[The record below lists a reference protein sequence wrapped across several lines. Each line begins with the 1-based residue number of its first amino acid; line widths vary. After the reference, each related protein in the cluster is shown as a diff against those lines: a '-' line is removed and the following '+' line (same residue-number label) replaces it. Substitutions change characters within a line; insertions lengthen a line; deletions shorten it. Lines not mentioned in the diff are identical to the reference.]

1 MARFGRSFVQAA
13 TQPQYAQGLFTAAQ
27 QMGAAPARRRKQAEE
42 EARKQQL
49 TGMLKGVTPGTAEY
63 SSILADYYSEVE
75 KDPVKANT
83 LGALAREQ
91 AVAQATEIKNER
103 ILSNLKA
110 AAKEKANQSKNATD
124 LVPLVDSMSA
134 SELRQYLM
142 PSTPSEFTLSEGQVR
157 FRGAEKIASV
167 AKPKDIVY
175 ERDDLLNTK
184 TGKVESVRIGYQ
196 DGKQVSKEV
205 LGIVPPKDGVSGSS
219 AAKNLRNVNLER
231 LAEERGIVVDY
242 NDINSLRSLQQ
253 LSYNVLDDSAL
264 GNSFNSL
271 IDNLK
276 EPGVTEGLELLRTNP
291 AVAKAEEDLVLVG
304 KYRALESLSQTDTA
318 GISRLLQRTLTST
331 VPNDI
336 KALQE
341 MQLFTKS
348 QGLKDRVDD
357 FFSMAVN
364 GRLTPET
371 LKEYSDVMQAIE
383 DFSEHQITSAARN
396 LAVFGNEREQQMA
409 EKIIGYYG
417 GSTARVVD

>member
-1 MARFGRSFVQAA
+1 
-13 TQPQYAQGLFTAAQ
+13 LFTAAQ

-91 AVAQATEIKNER
+91 AVAQATKIRDER
-103 ILSNLKA
+103 LLSNLRAAGKA
-110 AAKEKANQSKNATD
+110 KANKSKNAAD
-124 LVPLVDSMSA
+124 LLPLVDSMSA
-134 SELRQYLM
+134 SELKQYLM
-142 PSTPSEFTLSEGQVR
+142 PSTPSEFTLSEGQIR
-157 FRGAEKIASV
+157 FKGGKEIARV
-167 AKPKDIVY
+167 AKPKNIVY
-175 ERDDLLNTK
+175 ERDDLLNIN
-184 TGKVESVRIGYQ
+184 TGQVESVRIGYQ

-205 LGIVPPKDGVSGSS
+205 LGIVPSKDGAGGAGGAGG
-219 AAKNLRNVNLER
+219 AASLRNLNLEQ
-231 LAEERGIVVDY
+231 LAEERNIEVDY

-253 LSYNVLDDSAL
+253 LAYNVLDDSAL
-264 GNSFNSL
+264 GNSFNTL

-364 GRLTPET
+364 GRLTEET

-383 DFSEHQITSAARN
+383 DFSEYQITSAARN